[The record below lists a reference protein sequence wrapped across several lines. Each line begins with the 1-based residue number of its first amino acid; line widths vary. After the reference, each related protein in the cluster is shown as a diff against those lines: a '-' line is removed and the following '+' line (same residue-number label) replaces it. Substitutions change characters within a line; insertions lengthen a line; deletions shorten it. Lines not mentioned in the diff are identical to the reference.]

1 MALKDLYNDPAS
13 FKYNSKNNKYDKDI
27 RGGGYSGQPWQKATV
42 PQTLDQLN
50 SLTTEALS
58 LDYPIRGGSYSE
70 LAARA
75 DFARL
80 DAFLLS
86 YPAGKAFLDKQKG
99 LQFSNPLMESG
110 RSGGDVNTRVYSDG
124 RNLMTQVADSGTGF
138 HYPQSGKTLNELT
151 YDQNKYEYIVAHKPT
166 QQNRLVTLYNLKI
179 NPEPPTTGD
188 LSTTA
193 LNLGINTNIPGN
205 LFFYSGGPS
214 SVYGLG
220 QTLIQRAKNS
230 LGGFIS
236 TNEAPLFI
244 GSNAKVN
251 PITGDTV
258 QNKRITD
265 RSINIDTGINYNK
278 LTGISSIFKIGG
290 GDSIDNGITDQ
301 GNSIEN
307 LAQQS
312 SPDFIRADQSTS
324 QNNPSFQYT
333 MGYNDLL
340 ASKGEDKSQAYRTSD
355 FRQRV
360 INPSKVNKR
369 NYSSPNVNKTTRIG
383 IGDPGARQTL
393 GTDSQKTNPNSTYI
407 DGLDRV
413 NMKDVTGP
421 VGSSSFFQP
430 DTRDIIKFGFE
441 VIQNDNPTNVRA
453 VHLRAFLTG
462 YSDNHSADWQS
473 KRYAGRG
480 ENFYTYQGFD
490 RQVSFSFKVA
500 AQSKSEMQ
508 PLYRKLNYLLST
520 LYPDYNS
527 AGFMRGNITKLTLG
541 ELFHRTPGILTS
553 LNLTVDDNTPWEIA
567 FKEGVAAGPGG
578 QGVNEDEVMVEA
590 PHIINVS
597 ATFIPILTVLP
608 RTGLTTQNAVQTP
621 ILLASEDSK
630 AKQFLGIIK

>member
-42 PQTLDQLN
+42 PQTIDQLN

-99 LQFSNPLMESG
+99 LQFSNPLIESG

-230 LGGFIS
+230 LGGFIN

-244 GSNAKVN
+244 GSNAKVDE
-251 PITGDTV
+251 ITGNLV
-258 QNKRITD
+258 QSRRSTD
-265 RSINIDTGINYNK
+265 RSSNRDTGINYNR
-278 LTGISSIFKIGG
+278 LTGLSSIFQLGGKKIDNDITNQ
-290 GDSIDNGITDQ
+290 GDSIGT
-301 GNSIEN
+301 

-312 SPDFIRADQSTS
+312 SPNFIRAEQSTEGE
-324 QNNPSFQYT
+324 NPSFQYT

-340 ASKGEDKSQAYRTSD
+340 ASRGEDKTQAYRTTD

-360 INPSKVNKR
+360 ISPSKVNKR
-369 NYSSPNVNKTTRIG
+369 NYDSSTVNKTRRIG
-383 IGDPGARQTL
+383 IGSPGARQTL
-393 GTDSQKTNPNSTYI
+393 GTDQQKSDSSTPYT
-407 DGLDRV
+407 DGQDKV
-413 NMKDVTGP
+413 NMYDIVQNK
-421 VGSSSFFQP
+421 P
-430 DTRDIIKFGFE
+430 DSEGIGNFSILEKNRDIIKFAFE
-441 VIQNDNPTNVRA
+441 TINNDNPTVTDA
-453 VHLRAFLTG
+453 MFFRAFLTG
-462 YSDNHSADWQS
+462 YSDNHSAEWAS
-473 KRYAGRG
+473 KKYAGRG

-490 RQVSFSFKVA
+490 RNVSFSFKVA
-500 AQSKSEMQ
+500 AQSKQEMRYI
-508 PLYRKLNYLLST
+508 YRKLNSLLSS

-527 AGFMRGNITKLTLG
+527 DGFMRGNITKLTVG
-541 ELFHRTPGILTS
+541 DLFVRTPGVLTS
-553 LNLTVDDNTPWEIA
+553 LNLTVADEYAWEIA
-567 FKEGVAAGPGG
+567 MNEPEGGSDRDMLETPQIIDVA
-578 QGVNEDEVMVEA
+578 
-590 PHIINVS
+590 VS
-597 ATFIPILTVLP
+597 FIPILKNLP
-608 RTGLTTQNAVQTP
+608 KKGINSA
-621 ILLASEDSK
+621 ILLTAGESVGSNAYK
-630 AKQFLGIIK
+630 WLNNG

>member
-42 PQTLDQLN
+42 PKTLDQLN

-86 YPAGKAFLDKQKG
+86 YPGGKAFLDKQKG

-151 YDQNKYEYIVAHKPT
+151 YDQNKYEYIVASKPT

-230 LGGFIS
+230 RGGFIN

-244 GSNAKVN
+244 GSYADTN
-251 PITGDTV
+251 PITGDLV
-258 QNKRITD
+258 QGRRPTD
-265 RSINIDTGINYNK
+265 RSANPETGINYNN
-278 LTGISSIFKIGG
+278 LLGHSSIFKLSDDI
-290 GDSIDNGITDQ
+290 SNGIQNQ
-301 GNSIEN
+301 GNTIDN

-312 SPDFIRADQSTS
+312 NADYIRAN
-324 QNNPSFQYT
+324 QNPNPDVTLFSST

-340 ASKGEDKSQAYRTSD
+340 ASRGGIKNEAYETND

-360 INPSKVNKR
+360 INPSTVNKR
-369 NYSSPNVNKTTRIG
+369 NYRSPNVNKTTRIG
-383 IGDPGARQTL
+383 VGSPGARQTL
-393 GTDSQKTNPNSTYI
+393 GTDAQKTNPNDNTFT
-407 DGLDRV
+407 DGRDRV

-421 VGSSSFFQP
+421 VGSSSFLQP

-441 VIQNDNPTNVRA
+441 VIQNDNPSNVRA

-462 YSDNHSADWQS
+462 YTDNHSADWQS

-500 AQSKSEMQ
+500 AQSKAEMR

-553 LNLTVDDNTPWEIA
+553 LNLTVDDDTPWEIA
-567 FKEGVAAGPGG
+567 FKEGVAAGLGG

-597 ATFIPILTVLP
+597 ATFIPILKDLP

-630 AKQFLGIIK
+630 AKTFLGIR

>member
-27 RGGGYSGQPWQKATV
+27 RGGGYSGQPWHKTEV
-42 PQTLDQLN
+42 PKTIDALN
-50 SLTTEALS
+50 ASTTELLS
-58 LDYPIRGGSYSE
+58 LDYPIRGGSFSG
-70 LAARA
+70 LAARD

-86 YPAGKAFLDKQKG
+86 YPGGKAFLDKQKG
-99 LQFSNPLMESG
+99 LQFSNPLIESG

-244 GSNAKVN
+244 GSNSKVDE
-251 PITGDTV
+251 ITGNLV
-258 QNKRITD
+258 QSRRSTD
-265 RSINIDTGINYNK
+265 RSSNRDTGIDYNR
-278 LTGISSIFKIGG
+278 LTGLSSKFKLGG
-290 GDSIDNGITDQ
+290 KKIDNDITNQGDSIGT
-301 GNSIEN
+301 

-312 SPDFIRADQSTS
+312 SPDLIRANKATESD
-324 QNNPSFQYT
+324 NPSFQYT

-340 ASKGEDKSQAYRTSD
+340 ASKDQGERGKVRKTTD

-360 INPSKVNKR
+360 INPKKVNKR
-369 NYSSPNVNKTTRIG
+369 NYESSAINKTRRIG
-383 IGDPGARQTL
+383 VGSPGARQTL
-393 GTDSQKTNPNSTYI
+393 GNDTEKTDTSKAYT
-407 DGLDRV
+407 DGQDKV
-413 NMKDVTGP
+413 NMYDIVQNK
-421 VGSSSFFQP
+421 P
-430 DTRDIIKFGFE
+430 DSEGIGNFSILEKNRDIIKFAFE
-441 VIQNDNPTNVRA
+441 TINNDNPTVTDA
-453 VHLRAFLTG
+453 MFFRAFLTG
-462 YSDNHSADWQS
+462 YSDNHSAEWAS
-473 KRYAGRG
+473 KKYAGRG
-480 ENFYTYQGFD
+480 EKFYTYQGFD

-500 AQSKSEMQ
+500 AQSKQEMKFI
-508 PLYRKLNYLLST
+508 YRKLNFLLST

-527 AGFMRGNITKLTLG
+527 DGFMRGNITKLTIG
-541 ELFHRTPGILTS
+541 DLFVRTPGVLTS
-553 LNLTVDDNTPWEIA
+553 LNLTVADEYAWEIA
-567 FKEGVAAGPGG
+567 LNEPEGGSDKDMLETPQIIDVA
-578 QGVNEDEVMVEA
+578 
-590 PHIINVS
+590 VS
-597 ATFIPILTVLP
+597 FIPILNTLP
-608 RTGLTTQNAVQTP
+608 QKGISSR
-621 ILLASEDSK
+621 ILLTADPK
-630 AKQFLGIIK
+630 NRYLPPAT

>member
-99 LQFSNPLMESG
+99 LQFSNPLIESG

-151 YDQNKYEYIVAHKPT
+151 YDQNKYEYIVASKPT

-230 LGGFIS
+230 LGAFIN
-236 TNEAPLFI
+236 TQEAPLFI
-244 GSNAKVN
+244 GSNAKVDE
-251 PITGDTV
+251 ITGNLV
-258 QNKRITD
+258 QSRRSTD
-265 RSINIDTGINYNK
+265 RSSNRDTGIDYNR
-278 LTGISSIFKIGG
+278 LTGLSSKFKLGG
-290 GDSIDNGITDQ
+290 KAIDNDINNQGDSIGT
-301 GNSIEN
+301 

-312 SPDFIRADQSTS
+312 SPDLIRANKSTES
-324 QNNPSFQYT
+324 DNPSFQYT

-340 ASKGEDKSQAYRTSD
+340 ASRGEDKTQAYRTTD

-369 NYSSPNVNKTTRIG
+369 NYDSSTVNKTRRIG
-383 IGDPGARQTL
+383 IGSPGARQTL
-393 GTDSQKTNPNSTYI
+393 GTDQQKSDSSTPYT
-407 DGLDRV
+407 DGQDKV
-413 NMKDVTGP
+413 NMYDIVQNK
-421 VGSSSFFQP
+421 P
-430 DTRDIIKFGFE
+430 DSEGIGNFSILEKNRDIIKFAFE
-441 VIQNDNPTNVRA
+441 TINNDNPTVTDA
-453 VHLRAFLTG
+453 MFFRAFLTG
-462 YSDNHSADWQS
+462 YSDNHSAEWAS
-473 KRYAGRG
+473 KKYAGRG

-490 RQVSFSFKVA
+490 RNVSFSFKVA
-500 AQSKSEMQ
+500 AQSKQEMRYI
-508 PLYRKLNYLLST
+508 YRKLNSLLSS

-527 AGFMRGNITKLTLG
+527 DGFMRGNITKLTVG
-541 ELFHRTPGILTS
+541 DLFVRTPGVLTS
-553 LNLTVDDNTPWEIA
+553 LNLTVADEYAWEIA
-567 FKEGVAAGPGG
+567 MNEPEGGSDRDMLETPQIIDVA
-578 QGVNEDEVMVEA
+578 
-590 PHIINVS
+590 VS
-597 ATFIPILTVLP
+597 FIPILKNLP
-608 RTGLTTQNAVQTP
+608 KKGINSA
-621 ILLASEDSK
+621 ILLTAGESVGSNAYK
-630 AKQFLGIIK
+630 WLNNG

>member
-42 PQTLDQLN
+42 PQTIDQLN

-86 YPAGKAFLDKQKG
+86 YPGGKAFLDKQKG

-138 HYPQSGKTLNELT
+138 HYPQSGRTLNELT
-151 YDQNKYEYIVAHKPT
+151 YDQNKYEYIVASKPT
-166 QQNRLVTLYNLKI
+166 EQNRLVTLYNLKI
-179 NPEPPTTGD
+179 NPSPPTSGV
-188 LSTTA
+188 STTA

-205 LFFYSGGPS
+205 LFFYSGGAS
-214 SVYGLG
+214 SLYGLG
-220 QTLIQRAKNS
+220 QTLIQKAKNS
-230 LGGFIS
+230 RGGFIS
-236 TNEAPLFI
+236 TNEAPKFI
-244 GSNAKVN
+244 GSNAITDVL
-251 PITGDTV
+251 TGDLI
-258 QNKRITD
+258 QSRRSTD
-265 RSINIDTGINYNK
+265 RSSNEDTGLNYNK
-278 LTGISSIFKIGG
+278 LTGLSSIFKLGG
-290 GDSIDNGITDQ
+290 KLPDNGITNG
-301 GNSIEN
+301 GNNIEN
-307 LAQQS
+307 KSQQS
-312 SPDFIRADQSTS
+312 DPSFIRAEKSTES
-324 QNNPSFQYT
+324 ENPSFQYT

-340 ASKGEDKSQAYRTSD
+340 ASRGEDKNQAYRTSD

-360 INPSKVNKR
+360 ISPKKVNKR
-369 NYSSPNVNKTTRIG
+369 NYSSPNVNKTSRIG
-383 IGDPGARQTL
+383 IGNPGARQTL
-393 GTDSQKTNPNSTYI
+393 GTDLEKTNVNSPYI
-407 DGLDRV
+407 DGQDKV
-413 NMKDVTGP
+413 NMKDVTEP
-421 VGSSSFFQP
+421 VGSSSFLKP

-441 VIQNDNPTNVRA
+441 VIQNDNPSNIRA

-500 AQSKSEMQ
+500 AQSKQEMR

-527 AGFMRGNITKLTLG
+527 DGFMRGNITKLTLG

-567 FKEGVAAGPGG
+567 FKEGTAAGPGG
-578 QGVNEDEVMVEA
+578 QGVNEDEEMVEA

-630 AKQFLGIIK
+630 AKKFLGIT